1 MDTTLLREWQ
11 ATAYETY
18 MASQPADFLLVAT
31 PGAVKTL
38 WALTVAHSL
47 IPEKF
52 DRVVVVVPTSHLKGQ
67 WASKAAE
74 VDLHLDPEWS
84 EDRGFEIKDYNGVV
98 VTYQQV
104 AASGNALVHRNQCG
118 RRRTLVVFDEIHHAG
133 ESLAWGSSIR
143 QAFDPATARLALS
156 GTPFRSDN
164 EPIPFIN
171 YDENRRSRPDF
182 SFGYGDAL
190 RQGVCRPVLFV
201 SFAGRIEFLSGSQVV
216 NTTFE
221 EALDPIGES
230 RRLRTAL
237 DAKGEWIKSVM
248 SSAND
253 EMRRTRDED
262 QADAGGLVIAMDQR
276 HARAIADE
284 LHLITGQ
291 RPILAVSD
299 DPTASEQIRRFETGS
314 MPWIVAVKM
323 VSEGVDIP
331 RLRVAVYATN
341 VVSELFFRQAV
352 GRQVRVQEGI
362 DEQTSYFYIP
372 EDERLTAFAQAIEEE
387 RDHALRDIVEEVRQ
401 WAEDGHG
408 EDEGQFVP
416 ISAEAELGDVFF
428 RQYAF
433 TPEELARARKEC
445 IDMGFM
451 PTQVTSVLSAA
462 WLRRIDLEKAA
473 VRGDGWKQPQ
483 TPLYQQRDRLR
494 RVAHTLTRRLAGI
507 TRRHPKEINSDLYRA
522 QGVSVERATISQL
535 Q

>member
-1 MDTTLLREWQ
+1 M
-11 ATAYETY
+11 
-18 MASQPADFLLVAT
+18 
-31 PGAVKTL
+31 
-38 WALTVAHSL
+38 
-47 IPEKF
+47 
-52 DRVVVVVPTSHLKGQ
+52 
-67 WASKAAE
+67 
-74 VDLHLDPEWS
+74 
-84 EDRGFEIKDYNGVV
+84 V

-104 AASGNALVHRNQCG
+104 AASGNALVHRSQCS

-133 ESLAWGSSIR
+133 QDLAWGSTIR
-143 QAFDPATARLALS
+143 QAFGPAAARLALS

-164 EPIPFIN
+164 EPIPFIT

-201 SFAGRIEFLSGSQVV
+201 SFAGRIEFLSGSQTV

-248 SSAND
+248 GAAND
-253 EMRRTRDED
+253 ELSRMRDEE
-262 QADAGGLVIAMDQR
+262 QPDAGGLVIAMDQR

-331 RLRVAVYATN
+331 RLRVIVYATN

-352 GRQVRVQEGI
+352 GRQVRMQDGI
-362 DEQTSYFYIP
+362 EEQTSCFYIP
-372 EDERLTAFAQAIEEE
+372 EDDRLTAFAQAIEEE
-387 RDHALRDIVEEVRQ
+387 RDHALRDIAEEVRE
-401 WAEDGHG
+401 WAEAGLGEG
-408 EDEGQFVP
+408 EDQFVP
-416 ISAEAELGDVFF
+416 ISAEAEQGDVFF

-433 TPEELARARKEC
+433 NPEELARAREEC
-445 IDMGFM
+445 IAMGFF
-451 PTQVTSVLSAA
+451 PTPMNSAMAAA
-462 WLRRIDLEKAA
+462 WLRRVDLEQTTA
-473 VRGDGWKQPQ
+473 RSDGRKQPQ
-483 TPLYQQRDRLR
+483 TPVYQQRDRLR
-494 RVAHTLTRRLAGI
+494 QVAHTLTRRLAGI
-507 TRRHPKEINSDLYRA
+507 TRRNPKEINADLYRA
-522 QGVSVERATISQL
+522 QEVIVDKATIAQL
-535 Q
+535 QKRVDLLNKWIDRAKSGGIPSRGAAR